1 MHIVLLSICTFI
13 LGFILGKN
21 FYFKDS
27 MFSDVDI
34 MLVTQEIELCK
45 GESFYEKLKFDWEY
59 VLRTRDEN
67 VESMSKE
74 LQKIIDK
81 ILNT

>member
-1 MHIVLLSICTFI
+1 MKYILITVVAFI
-13 LGFILGKN
+13 IGFISRKN
-21 FYFKDS
+21 LYFNNS

-34 MLVTQEIELCK
+34 MLITQEIELYK
-45 GESFYEKLKFDWEY
+45 DEIFYDKLKFDWEY
-59 VLRTRDEN
+59 ALRTHDEN
-67 VESMSKE
+67 VDEMSKE

>member
-34 MLVTQEIELCK
+34 MLITQEIELFRN
-45 GESFYEKLKFDWEY
+45 ESFYEKLKFDWEY
-59 VLRTRDEN
+59 VLRTHDEN
-67 VESMSKE
+67 VDCMSKE

>member
-34 MLVTQEIELCK
+34 MLITQEIELCK
-45 GESFYEKLKFDWEY
+45 SDSFYEKLKFDWEY

-67 VESMSKE
+67 VDDMSKE

-81 ILNT
+81 ILNI

>member
-34 MLVTQEIELCK
+34 MLITQEIELCRN
-45 GESFYEKLKFDWEY
+45 ESFYDKLKFDWEY
-59 VLRTRDEN
+59 VLRTHDEN